1 MGTERLL
8 FLLVIGVNV
17 MAAVQGNQVQLVSI
31 VQLLKKKW
39 KQKYEQI
46 IQKTKDIRSKG
57 TLINVFSRH
66 SLQMKLFRT

>member
-31 VQLLKKKW
+31 VQLLYK
-39 KQKYEQI
+39 QI
-46 IQKTKDIRSKG
+46 IQKTKDIRSRG
-57 TLINVFSRH
+57 ILINVFSRH

>member
-31 VQLLKKKW
+31 VQLLYK
-39 KQKYEQI
+39 QI

>member
-31 VQLLKKKW
+31 VQLLKKS
-39 KQKYEQI
+39 ES
-46 IQKTKDIRSKG
+46 RSMNK
-57 TLINVFSRH
+57 
-66 SLQMKLFRT
+66 

>member
-31 VQLLKKKW
+31 VQLLKKS
-39 KQKYEQI
+39 ES
-46 IQKTKDIRSKG
+46 RS
-57 TLINVFSRH
+57 IN
-66 SLQMKLFRT
+66 K